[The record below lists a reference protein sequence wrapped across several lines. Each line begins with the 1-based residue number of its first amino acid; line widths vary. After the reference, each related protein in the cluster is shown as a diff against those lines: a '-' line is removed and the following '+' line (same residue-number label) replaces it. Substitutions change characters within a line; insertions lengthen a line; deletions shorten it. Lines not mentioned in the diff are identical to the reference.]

1 MKKVLLLFIAAI
13 LFVGCS
19 DQPKQWRIGVS
30 QCSED
35 IWRDKLNSELIV
47 GSYMSDSVSLEFL
60 SAEDSDQLQIEQI
73 RHFIH
78 ERVDL
83 LIVAPNSAEKLTAVI
98 DSAYNLGIPVILFD
112 RKTNS
117 DKYTAFM
124 GADNYLVGKTMG
136 ELIGEEMGG
145 QGTLVE
151 ITGLKGSSSATERHR
166 GFIEAIAAYPNIRLI
181 SSELGDWTQKSGEEA
196 MKTVIAKETD
206 IDCVFGHNDRLALGA
221 RKVALDMV

>member
-13 LFVGCS
+13 MFVGCS

-78 ERVDL
+78 DRVDL

-98 DSAYNLGIPVILFD
+98 DSAYDLGINP
-112 RKTNS
+112 RWWC
-117 DKYTAFM
+117 
-124 GADNYLVGKTMG
+124 
-136 ELIGEEMGG
+136 GG
-145 QGTLVE
+145 C
-151 ITGLKGSSSATERHR
+151 KKR
-166 GFIEAIAAYPNIRLI
+166 
-181 SSELGDWTQKSGEEA
+181 
-196 MKTVIAKETD
+196 
-206 IDCVFGHNDRLALGA
+206 
-221 RKVALDMV
+221 